1 MIQFSKPK
9 KTLAAALDPFR
20 QRETAA
26 SEYLGKT
33 GPGAATGSNRFDPA
47 FYRQDPGSSV
57 PLDSLS
63 PAPQAVQHMSTNSYP
78 RAKAAYGGYA
88 SSVISQ
94 QGPDSASVAGQSNIG
109 YSQYDRLGDP
119 PSQMPRRRLSIG
131 SLAPSDAPTA
141 SMYGFGYKVGDDDI
155 RSVATSQAG
164 VTDF

>member
-1 MIQFSKPK
+1 
-9 KTLAAALDPFR
+9 
-20 QRETAA
+20 
-26 SEYLGKT
+26 
-33 GPGAATGSNRFDPA
+33 
-47 FYRQDPGSSV
+47 
-57 PLDSLS
+57 
-63 PAPQAVQHMSTNSYP
+63 MSTNSYP